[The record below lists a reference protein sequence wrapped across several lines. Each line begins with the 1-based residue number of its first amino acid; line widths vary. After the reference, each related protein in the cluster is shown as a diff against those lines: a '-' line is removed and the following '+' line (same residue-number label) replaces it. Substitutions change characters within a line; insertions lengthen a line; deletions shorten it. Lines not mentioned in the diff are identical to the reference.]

1 MNNKVVNKQI
11 SIKQIIKVAD
21 YLKKY
26 KTGYDEKFE
35 IEEKK
40 NKDLPHSEKNYEYE
54 FWNLKLKY
62 TVSLKEGKS
71 LTESD
76 YEWFVDILNKPEKI
90 KGICLNL
97 YISFDTK
104 SEIDNT
110 NKISNKIYV
119 DVGFSENNAKIS
131 IDTTNQENEAHNV
144 YSDILNI
151 LEENEDRFNKT
162 IKIC

>member
-1 MNNKVVNKQI
+1 M
-11 SIKQIIKVAD
+11 
-21 YLKKY
+21 
-26 KTGYDEKFE
+26 
-35 IEEKK
+35 
-40 NKDLPHSEKNYEYE
+40 
-54 FWNLKLKY
+54 
-62 TVSLKEGKS
+62 KEGKS

-119 DVGFSENNAKIS
+119 DVDFSENNAKIS